1 MTSAQKLL
9 LFLQAT
15 MSLVVLGYVSYQL
28 IKARQENHK
37 YKLYALRDRLLFLMA
52 TNKLEEDSLIFQI
65 FYGTLVTSIKEIK
78 DLSLWNIAK
87 ASVAA
92 RDALQ
97 GQREPLRIELD
108 ATSSEVKEFVMDFYH
123 TMMGIA
129 VANSPLL
136 VLFIRLANHE
146 AVLQI
151 GRYITKFQI
160 FIRERQQYEAYR
172 YFENRGGFAT

>member
-15 MSLVVLGYVSYQL
+15 MSLIILGYVSYQL

-52 TNKLEEDSLIFQI
+52 TKELDEDSLIFQT
-65 FYGTLVTSIKEIK
+65 FYNTLVGSIKEIK

-92 RDALQ
+92 RSALQ
-97 GQREPLRIELD
+97 EKRERLGIEID
-108 ATSSEVKEFVMDFYH
+108 ASSPEVKKFVMDFYH
-123 TMMGIA
+123 TMMEIA

-136 VLFIRLANHE
+136 VLFIKLASHK
-146 AVLQI
+146 AVSQV